1 MENSTKQLGTL
12 ETEGQAIAKELQSR
26 DRKDANQFKR
36 DIVNVSQFIGSDKQP
51 KGLWVRLG
59 HLMHQIELGNSTKV
73 KCGINKIDRR
83 RLHEAKW
90 FYNNLKD
97 CQAFIAKSK
106 KGYTSLTALQS
117 AMSKANKATLS
128 TEDKV
133 SEAVSPS
140 EATSNEVE
148 QSNVGQAQLPTNAN
162 DLVKQVMATCKDH
175 NIDPQ
180 EIVNLI
186 NVYLQYET
194 KPNVT
199 PKGKTKV
206 TSYDVA
212 VSDAGWK
219 VITNA

>member
-1 MENSTKQLGTL
+1 MQNSTKQLGTL
-12 ETEGQAIAKELQSR
+12 ETEGQAIAKELRSR

-36 DIVNVSQFIGSDKQP
+36 DIVNVSQFNGSDKNPQ
-51 KGLWVRLG
+51 GLWVRLG
-59 HLMHQIELGNSTKV
+59 FLMTQIEQNNSTK
-73 KCGINKIDRR
+73 KDCGLLKIDRR
-83 RLHEAKW
+83 RLAEAKW

-97 CQAFIAKSK
+97 CQAFIANSK
-106 KGYTSLTALQS
+106 KGYTSLTALQL

-133 SEAVSPS
+133 SEATPS

-148 QSNVGQAQLPTNAN
+148 QSNVGQSQLPTNAN

-186 NVYLQYET
+186 NVYIQYET
-194 KPNVT
+194 
-199 PKGKTKV
+199 PKVVPVGTLKMSQPTLKRFR
-206 TSYDVA
+206 VA
-212 VSDAGWK
+212 TG
-219 VITNA
+219 NA

>member
-1 MENSTKQLGTL
+1 MSQSNTQSQLGTL
-12 ETEGQAIAKELQSR
+12 ETEGQAIAKELRSR

-36 DIVNVSQFIGSDKQP
+36 DIVNVSQFNGSDKQP

-83 RLHEAKW
+83 RLAEAKW

-97 CQAFIAKSK
+97 CQAFIANSK
-106 KGYTSLTALQS
+106 KGYTSLTALQL

-140 EATSNEVE
+140 EAISNEVE
-148 QSNVGQAQLPTNAN
+148 QSNVGQAQLPTTKYDLAKEIMKTCLAN
-162 DLVKQVMATCKDH
+162 DIDPLELIELVK
-175 NIDPQ
+175 
-180 EIVNLI
+180 I
-186 NVYLQYET
+186 NHENT
-194 KPNVT
+194 S
-199 PKGKTKV
+199 TKV
-206 TSYDVA
+206 VPMGSFKVD
-212 VSDAGWK
+212 SGWK
-219 VITNA
+219 TVSKSNA

>member
-83 RLHEAKW
+83 RLAEAKW

-97 CQAFIAKSK
+97 CQAFIANSK
-106 KGYTSLTALQS
+106 KGYTSLTALQL

-128 TEDKV
+128 TEDK
-133 SEAVSPS
+133 ATDPS

>member
-1 MENSTKQLGTL
+1 MQNSTKQLGTL
-12 ETEGQAIAKELQSR
+12 ETEGQAIAKELRSR

-36 DIVNVSQFIGSDKQP
+36 DIVNVSQFNGSDKNPQ
-51 KGLWVRLG
+51 GLWVRLG
-59 HLMHQIELGNSTKV
+59 FLMTQIEQNNSTK
-73 KCGINKIDRR
+73 KDCGLLKIDRR
-83 RLHEAKW
+83 RLAEAKW

-97 CQAFIAKSK
+97 CQAFIANSK
-106 KGYTSLTALQS
+106 KGYTSLTALQL

-133 SEAVSPS
+133 SEATPS

-148 QSNVGQAQLPTNAN
+148 QSNVGQSQLPTNAN

-186 NVYLQYET
+186 NVYIQYET
-194 KPNVT
+194 
-199 PKGKTKV
+199 PKVVPVGTLKMSQPTLKRFR
-206 TSYDVA
+206 VA
-212 VSDAGWK
+212 TG
-219 VITNA
+219 NASA

>member
-12 ETEGQAIAKELQSR
+12 ETEGQAIAKELRSR

-36 DIVNVSQFIGSDKQP
+36 DIVNVSQFNGSDKQP

-59 HLMHQIELGNSTKV
+59 HLMYQIEQGNSTK
-73 KCGINKIDRR
+73 KDCGLLKIDRR
-83 RLHEAKW
+83 RLAEAKW

-97 CQAFIAKSK
+97 CQAFIAESK
-106 KGYTSLTALQS
+106 KGYTSLTALQL

-128 TEDKV
+128 TEDK
-133 SEAVSPS
+133 ATDPS

-162 DLVKQVMATCKDH
+162 DIVKQVMATCKDH

-194 KPNVT
+194 KSDVT

-219 VITNA
+219 VINNA

>member
-1 MENSTKQLGTL
+1 MQNSTKQLGTL
-12 ETEGQAIAKELQSR
+12 ETEGQAIAKELRSR

-36 DIVNVSQFIGSDKQP
+36 DIVNVSQFNGSDKNPQ
-51 KGLWVRLG
+51 GLWVRLG
-59 HLMHQIELGNSTKV
+59 FLMTQIEQNNSTK
-73 KCGINKIDRR
+73 KDCGLLKIDRR
-83 RLHEAKW
+83 RLAEAKW

-97 CQAFIAKSK
+97 CQAFIANSK
-106 KGYTSLTALQS
+106 KGYTSLTALQL

-148 QSNVGQAQLPTNAN
+148 QSNVGQSQLPTNAN

-186 NVYLQYET
+186 NVYIQYET
-194 KPNVT
+194 
-199 PKGKTKV
+199 PKVVPVGTLKMSQPTLKRFR
-206 TSYDVA
+206 VA
-212 VSDAGWK
+212 TG
-219 VITNA
+219 NA

>member
-1 MENSTKQLGTL
+1 MQNSTKQLGTL
-12 ETEGQAIAKELQSR
+12 ETEGQAIAKELRSR

-36 DIVNVSQFIGSDKQP
+36 DIVNVSQFNGSDKNPQ
-51 KGLWVRLG
+51 GLWVRLG
-59 HLMHQIELGNSTKV
+59 FLMTQIEQNNSTK
-73 KCGINKIDRR
+73 KDCGLLKIDRR
-83 RLHEAKW
+83 RLAEAKW

-97 CQAFIAKSK
+97 CQAFIANSK
-106 KGYTSLTALQS
+106 KGYTSLTALQL

-133 SEAVSPS
+133 SEATPR

-148 QSNVGQAQLPTNAN
+148 QSNVGQSQLPTNAN

-186 NVYLQYET
+186 NVYIQYET
-194 KPNVT
+194 
-199 PKGKTKV
+199 PKVVPVGTLKMSQPTLKRFR
-206 TSYDVA
+206 VA
-212 VSDAGWK
+212 TG
-219 VITNA
+219 NA